1 MKTSDIVIAAS
12 FVAFAIIILLLVQV
26 ASGDGIE
33 YRIMRVTAYC
43 SCEICCGEYS
53 DGVTASGHVIQEG
66 DRFVAA
72 PRSIPLKTWVRI
84 PGYNANEPVRVED
97 RGGAITGDRIDLY
110 MDTHQEALA
119 FGVQYIRVEICR

>member
-72 PRSIPLKTWVRI
+72 PRSTTP
-84 PGYNANEPVRVED
+84 
-97 RGGAITGDRIDLY
+97 
-110 MDTHQEALA
+110 
-119 FGVQYIRVEICR
+119 